1 MPVLV
6 ARNAVTSGFLSRRPF
21 LQINHLSRP
30 LRALA
35 GMVFLTDFK
44 LNLLPNRLNLPRLPL
59 SSPDEIANEKALQ
72 DWDQRHR
79 ENEKDSGDH
88 RQVEQKAERRVD
100 MTKRLLQQRQRIRA

>member
-44 LNLLPNRLNLPRLPL
+44 LNLLRNRLNLPRLPL
-59 SSPDEIANEKALQ
+59 SSPDEIAIQ